1 LRRHQTANTRPS
13 PGATVRRAA
22 ALSTLLLTLLT
33 LALAPPA
40 AADTPARDKRAAR
53 FEVAFMREMIDHHE
67 MGVHM
72 AHPCIEKAVHAD
84 LRRLCRS
91 IARVQA
97 AEIKTMQKWLRDWY
111 RIDHQ
116 PSMDHPGHHR
126 DMQTLES
133 LSGAKF
139 EIAFLE
145 LMIEHHLPAVE
156 EGMECLEEAEHAK
169 LKRLC
174 QGIVTSQVREI
185 NQMQVW
191 LCKWYKRCDFRD
203 PLET

>member
-1 LRRHQTANTRPS
+1 
-13 PGATVRRAA
+13 
-22 ALSTLLLTLLT
+22 LLT

>member
-1 LRRHQTANTRPS
+1 MRRHHSATIRRS
-13 PGATVRRAA
+13 PGATVRRAV
-22 ALSTLLLTLLT
+22 ALSTVFLGFLA

-40 AADTPARDKRAAR
+40 AASGPARDKRAAR
-53 FEVAFMREMIDHHE
+53 FEIAFMREMIDHHE

-84 LRRLCRS
+84 LRRLCRD

-145 LMIEHHLPAVE
+145 MMIEHHLPAVE
-156 EGMECLEEAEHAK
+156 EG
-169 LKRLC
+169 
-174 QGIVTSQVREI
+174 
-185 NQMQVW
+185 
-191 LCKWYKRCDFRD
+191 
-203 PLET
+203 